1 MIATEL
7 RVGNL
12 LNYCGNTV
20 TVMEILRN
28 NRVEL
33 GYFTDSIGFV
43 RSLND
48 ENIKPILL
56 TEEWLKKFE
65 FNVGNHKEFNKWTDE
80 YENISLFVDE
90 FYYGIAVNSIE
101 VWTISRKLYVH
112 QLQNLYFS
120 LTNVELKIEL

>member
-43 RSLND
+43 RSLDD
-48 ENIKPILL
+48 ENIKPIPL
-56 TEEWLKKFE
+56 TEEWVTKCDKIYWLSKDIGGYFLW
-65 FNVGNHKEFNKWTDE
+65 FNGDKIYIK
-80 YENISLFVDE
+80 
-90 FYYGIAVNSIE
+90 
-101 VWTISRKLYVH
+101 YVH
-112 QLQNLYFS
+112 SLQTLYFA
-120 LTNVELKIEL
+120 LTNEELKIEL